1 LVKDHSKVGPP
12 VRENELT
19 DQDELFY
26 LAEPAERTRRRFL
39 RNSTAAALLAMAT
52 PRFLLGKPS
61 VPLGRAIKIGFVGPR
76 TGALARFGE
85 CQDFILAGIRK
96 LVAAG
101 LTINGKSHPIQII
114 ENDSESSRKRASE
127 LATNLVKTERVDL
140 MLASSTGET
149 VNPVSDV
156 CELNGVPCIT
166 TDAPWQSYFF
176 GRGGK
181 AEKGF
186 EWTYHFFWGL
196 EDLIAVFTNMW
207 AGLPTNK
214 VVGALWPNDAEGI
227 AYSDAKFGFPSVLQA
242 KGYKLIDPG
251 RFESSVSDFS
261 AQIAMFKKANVEILT
276 GVLPP
281 PAFATFWQQAGQQ
294 GFKPKIASIAKAIL
308 FPAAVEALDDRGADL
323 TTEIWWSPSFP
334 FKSGLSG
341 ENAAE
346 LCAAYEDE
354 TKKQWTQPI
363 GFLHALFEVGLD
375 ALKRT
380 KDVDSP
386 GAIRDAIR
394 ATDYN
399 SIVGHIAWDGKPV
412 KNVAKTPLVGGQWV
426 PGYKFTHWIAGQ
438 KFKNDLVIVN
448 NDSYSTIEAQWK
460 MEPLP

>member
-1 LVKDHSKVGPP
+1 MKDRTNAGPP
-12 VRENELT
+12 AEGNDLT
-19 DQDELFY
+19 DHTN
-26 LAEPAERTRRRFL
+26 PADVTDRTRRRFL
-39 RNSTAAALLAMAT
+39 QNSTAAAVVAMAA
-52 PRFLLGKPS
+52 PSLLLGKPALT
-61 VPLGRAIKIGFVGPR
+61 LGRVIKIGFVGPR

-85 CQDFILAGIRK
+85 GNDFILSGIRK
-96 LVAAG
+96 VVSTG
-101 LTINGKSHPIQII
+101 LAVNGTNHPVQII
-114 ENDSESSRKRASE
+114 ENDSESKRNRAAEITTGLIKSD
-127 LATNLVKTERVDL
+127 RVDL
-140 MLASSTGET
+140 ILASSTGET

-156 CELNGVPCIT
+156 CERNGVPCIT

-207 AGLPTNK
+207 TALPTNK

-227 AYSDAKFGFPSVLQA
+227 AYSDPKFGFPSALQA
-242 KGYKLIDPG
+242 KGYKLVDPG
-251 RFESSVSDFS
+251 RFESSANDFS
-261 AQIAMFKKANVEILT
+261 AQIAVFEKAKVEILT

-281 PAFATFWQQAGQQ
+281 PAFAAFWRQAGQQ
-294 GFKPKIASIAKAIL
+294 GFKPKIATIAKAIL
-308 FPAAVEALDDRGADL
+308 FPAAVEALGDRGADL

-334 FKSGLSG
+334 FKSGLTG
-341 ENAAE
+341 QNAAE

-375 ALKRT
+375 VLKRS

-386 GAIRDAIR
+386 AAIRDAIR
-394 ATDYN
+394 TTDYN
-399 SIVGHIAWDGKPV
+399 SIVGHIAWEGKPV
-412 KNVAKTPLVGGQWV
+412 KNVTKTPLVGGQWV

-448 NDSYSTIEAQWK
+448 NATDASIETQWK
-460 MEPLP
+460 LEPLP